1 MAATAH
7 PPVAPVEP
15 AGGLVRLLEA
25 DPELGA
31 ALEPDRRDEARR
43 RIVARVVDVS
53 DGVWDPRRDTAEDSV
68 WGAIVLDGLLLH
80 DLELTDT
87 RASELIGPGDAFDP
101 REPGLQESVV
111 PVSTEWSVLEP
122 TRLALLDRAF
132 ALSAARWPEVVGELH
147 GRTAARAFRLSVQ
160 MAICQLPR
168 VELRLM
174 LALWHLAERFGR
186 VGPEGVTLPLPLSH
200 RLLGQ
205 VVGARRPTVTLAL
218 TRLHQAGLVERLDG
232 VWRLHGHAP
241 GELGELRTL
250 AQARRRPAER
260 PRAAQGAPLSATDR
274 EQLRQRVHERVA
286 ALSAVFEEQS
296 AAVGSLQRRA
306 EEVRARSADLRARV
320 ARDRD
325 RDGRG

>member
-1 MAATAH
+1 MAATVH

-15 AGGLVRLLEA
+15 AGGLVRLLEV

-31 ALEPDRRDEARR
+31 ALEPD
-43 RIVARVVDVS
+43 
-53 DGVWDPRRDTAEDSV
+53 
-68 WGAIVLDGLLLH
+68 
-80 DLELTDT
+80 
-87 RASELIGPGDAFDP
+87 
-101 REPGLQESVV
+101 LQESVV

-186 VGPEGVTLPLPLSH
+186 VGPDGVTLPLPLSH
-200 RLLGQ
+200 RVLGQ

-218 TRLHQAGLVERLDG
+218 TRLHQAGLV
-232 VWRLHGHAP
+232 
-241 GELGELRTL
+241 
-250 AQARRRPAER
+250 AR
-260 PRAAQGAPLSATDR
+260 
-274 EQLRQRVHERVA
+274 
-286 ALSAVFEEQS
+286 
-296 AAVGSLQRRA
+296 
-306 EEVRARSADLRARV
+306 
-320 ARDRD
+320 
-325 RDGRG
+325 

>member
-15 AGGLVRLLEA
+15 AGGLVRLLEV

-43 RIVARVVDVS
+43 
-53 DGVWDPRRDTAEDSV
+53 
-68 WGAIVLDGLLLH
+68 
-80 DLELTDT
+80 
-87 RASELIGPGDAFDP
+87 
-101 REPGLQESVV
+101 
-111 PVSTEWSVLEP
+111 
-122 TRLALLDRAF
+122 
-132 ALSAARWPEVVGELH
+132 
-147 GRTAARAFRLSVQ
+147 RTAARAFRLSVQ

-250 AQARRRPAER
+250 AQARRRPAGR
-260 PRAAQGAPLSATDR
+260 PR
-274 EQLRQRVHERVA
+274 
-286 ALSAVFEEQS
+286 
-296 AAVGSLQRRA
+296 
-306 EEVRARSADLRARV
+306 
-320 ARDRD
+320 
-325 RDGRG
+325 